1 MPLII
6 VRNDITKMKVD
17 AIVNAANETLLGGG
31 GVDGCIHRAAGP
43 ELLQECRTLGGCR
56 TGEAKITG
64 AYRLPC
70 RYIIHT
76 VGPVWNGGKCGEREQ
91 LASCYRTSLVLAKEH
106 GCETVAFP
114 LISSGVFGYPK
125 DQALRVAVDA
135 ISEFLAEND
144 MTVYIV
150 IFDRAAYQIGNKLF
164 ADKKLDAIQEVQQE
178 MLDFLT
184 QKEKSALK
192 ADLNFLMDIQNN
204 YKYNWNSEK
213 YKAANHA
220 KVLDI
225 RQEAARQIDFYQ
237 EQIKKQLGKK
247 ALLHSDH
254 DVQKMLEKVQGEFKE
269 YQLALYIYGFAY
281 FLEVVLQENYEKAY
295 LSAIAKRID
304 EMAFQYREFYSLA
317 YSQIENLSKSSLQAH
332 LFGGLSAINKGAGT
346 AIAKI
351 PGINKSQI
359 DETLIEAGERIGAYK
374 NRRVQTTMQQLL
386 ERQSSCVRPFIDNIN
401 AVNRLYNEPV
411 TLIFNHD
418 TLYLGS
424 TPDQT

>member
-1 MPLII
+1 MNELETARKNELLKAMSATELAPLEVKNEISVQTYSKIPLSRLTALGTGFEPVVSAIQQVTSHGQATSGFYKVTIPKGTHLAQFKEKSGFLGTAVGEHGI
-6 VRNDITKMKVD
+6 VGQAQLNPLLCDPT
-17 AIVNAANETLLGGG
+17 TLL
-31 GVDGCIHRAAGP
+31 AAA
-43 ELLQECRTLGGCR
+43 TL
-56 TGEAKITG
+56 ANI
-64 AYRLPC
+64 
-70 RYIIHT
+70 
-76 VGPVWNGGKCGEREQ
+76 
-91 LASCYRTSLVLAKEH
+91 
-106 GCETVAFP
+106 
-114 LISSGVFGYPK
+114 
-125 DQALRVAVDA
+125 
-135 ISEFLAEND
+135 
-144 MTVYIV
+144 
-150 IFDRAAYQIGNKLF
+150 
-164 ADKKLDAIQEVQQE
+164 DKKLDAIQEVQQE
-178 MLDFLT
+178 MLDFLA

-386 ERQSSCVRPFIDNIN
+386 ERQSSCVRPLIDNIN

>member
-1 MPLII
+1 M
-6 VRNDITKMKVD
+6 
-17 AIVNAANETLLGGG
+17 NELETA
-31 GVDGCIHRAAGP
+31 RKN
-43 ELLQECRTLGGCR
+43 ELLKAMSATELAPLEVKNEISVQTYSKIPLSRLTALG
-56 TGEAKITG
+56 TGFEPVVSAIQQVTSHGQATSGFYKVTIPKGTHLAQFKEKSG
-64 AYRLPC
+64 FLGTA
-70 RYIIHT
+70 
-76 VGPVWNGGKCGEREQ
+76 VG
-91 LASCYRTSLVLAKEH
+91 EH
-106 GCETVAFP
+106 GIVGQAQLNPLLCDPTMLLVAA
-114 LISSGVFGYPK
+114 
-125 DQALRVAVDA
+125 ALAN
-135 ISEFLAEND
+135 I
-144 MTVYIV
+144 
-150 IFDRAAYQIGNKLF
+150 
-164 ADKKLDAIQEVQQE
+164 DKKLDAIQEVQQE

-247 ALLHSDH
+247 VLLHSDH

>member
-1 MPLII
+1 MNELETARKNGLLKAMSATELAPLEVKNEISVQTYSII
-6 VRNDITKMKVD
+6 PLSRLTALGTGFEPVVSAIQQVTSHGQATSGFYKVTSPKGTHLVQFKEKSGFLGT
-17 AIVNAANETLLGGG
+17 AVGEHGIVGQAQLNPLLCDPTTLL
-31 GVDGCIHRAAGP
+31 AA
-43 ELLQECRTLGGCR
+43 
-56 TGEAKITG
+56 A
-64 AYRLPC
+64 A
-70 RYIIHT
+70 
-76 VGPVWNGGKCGEREQ
+76 
-91 LASCYRTSLVLAKEH
+91 LAN
-106 GCETVAFP
+106 
-114 LISSGVFGYPK
+114 I
-125 DQALRVAVDA
+125 
-135 ISEFLAEND
+135 
-144 MTVYIV
+144 
-150 IFDRAAYQIGNKLF
+150 
-164 ADKKLDAIQEVQQE
+164 DKKLDAIQEVQQE
-178 MLDFLT
+178 MLDFLA

-237 EQIKKQLGKK
+237 EQIKKQLGKN

-295 LSAIAKRID
+295 LSAIVKRID

>member
-1 MPLII
+1 M
-6 VRNDITKMKVD
+6 
-17 AIVNAANETLLGGG
+17 NELETA
-31 GVDGCIHRAAGP
+31 RKN
-43 ELLQECRTLGGCR
+43 ELLKAMSATELAPLEVKNEISVQTYSKIPLSRLTALG
-56 TGEAKITG
+56 TGFEPVASAIQQVTSHGQATSGFYKVTIPKGTHLAQFKEKSG
-64 AYRLPC
+64 FLGTA
-70 RYIIHT
+70 
-76 VGPVWNGGKCGEREQ
+76 VG
-91 LASCYRTSLVLAKEH
+91 EH
-106 GCETVAFP
+106 GIVGQAQLNPLLCDPTMLLVAA
-114 LISSGVFGYPK
+114 
-125 DQALRVAVDA
+125 ALAN
-135 ISEFLAEND
+135 I
-144 MTVYIV
+144 
-150 IFDRAAYQIGNKLF
+150 
-164 ADKKLDAIQEVQQE
+164 DKKLDAIQEVQQE

-247 ALLHSDH
+247 TLLHSDH

-269 YQLALYIYGFAY
+269 YQLALYIYGFTY
-281 FLEVVLQENYEKAY
+281 FLEVMLQENYEKAY
-295 LSAIAKRID
+295 LSAVAKRID
-304 EMAFQYREFYSLA
+304 EMSFQYREFYSLA
-317 YSQIENLSKSSLQAH
+317 YSQIENMSKSSLQAH

-424 TPDQT
+424 APDQT

>member
-1 MPLII
+1 M
-6 VRNDITKMKVD
+6 
-17 AIVNAANETLLGGG
+17 NELETA
-31 GVDGCIHRAAGP
+31 RKN
-43 ELLQECRTLGGCR
+43 ELLKAMSATELAPLEVKNEISVQTYSKIPLSRLTALG
-56 TGEAKITG
+56 TGFEPVVSAIQQVTSHGQATSGFYKVTIPKGTHLAQFKEKSG
-64 AYRLPC
+64 FLGTA
-70 RYIIHT
+70 
-76 VGPVWNGGKCGEREQ
+76 VG
-91 LASCYRTSLVLAKEH
+91 EH
-106 GCETVAFP
+106 GIVGQAQLNPLLCDPTMLLVAA
-114 LISSGVFGYPK
+114 
-125 DQALRVAVDA
+125 ALAN
-135 ISEFLAEND
+135 I
-144 MTVYIV
+144 
-150 IFDRAAYQIGNKLF
+150 
-164 ADKKLDAIQEVQQE
+164 DKKLDAIQEVQQE

-247 ALLHSDH
+247 VLLHSDH

-332 LFGGLSAINKGAGT
+332 LFSGLSAINKGAGT

-424 TPDQT
+424 PPDQT

>member
-1 MPLII
+1 MNELEIARKNELLKAMSATELAPLEVKNEISVQTYSKVPLSRLTALGTGFEPVVSAIQQVTSHGQATSGFYKVTIPKGTHLAQFKEKSGFLGTAVGEHGI
-6 VRNDITKMKVD
+6 VGQAQLNPLLCDPT
-17 AIVNAANETLLGGG
+17 TLL
-31 GVDGCIHRAAGP
+31 AA
-43 ELLQECRTLGGCR
+43 
-56 TGEAKITG
+56 A
-64 AYRLPC
+64 A
-70 RYIIHT
+70 
-76 VGPVWNGGKCGEREQ
+76 
-91 LASCYRTSLVLAKEH
+91 LAN
-106 GCETVAFP
+106 
-114 LISSGVFGYPK
+114 I
-125 DQALRVAVDA
+125 
-135 ISEFLAEND
+135 
-144 MTVYIV
+144 
-150 IFDRAAYQIGNKLF
+150 
-164 ADKKLDAIQEVQQE
+164 DKKLDAIQEVQQE
-178 MLDFLT
+178 MLDFLA

>member
-1 MPLII
+1 MNELETARKNELLKAMSATELAPLEVKNEISVQTYSKIPLSRLTALGTGFEPVVSAIQQVTNHGQATSGFYKVTIPKGTHLAQFKEKSGFLGTAVGEHGI
-6 VRNDITKMKVD
+6 VGQAQLNPLLCDPT
-17 AIVNAANETLLGGG
+17 TLL
-31 GVDGCIHRAAGP
+31 AA
-43 ELLQECRTLGGCR
+43 
-56 TGEAKITG
+56 A
-64 AYRLPC
+64 A
-70 RYIIHT
+70 
-76 VGPVWNGGKCGEREQ
+76 
-91 LASCYRTSLVLAKEH
+91 LAN
-106 GCETVAFP
+106 
-114 LISSGVFGYPK
+114 I
-125 DQALRVAVDA
+125 
-135 ISEFLAEND
+135 
-144 MTVYIV
+144 
-150 IFDRAAYQIGNKLF
+150 
-164 ADKKLDAIQEVQQE
+164 DKKLDAIQEVQQE
-178 MLDFLT
+178 MLDFLA

-254 DVQKMLEKVQGEFKE
+254 DVQKILEKVQGEFKE
-269 YQLALYIYGFAY
+269 YQLALYTYGFAY

>member
-1 MPLII
+1 M
-6 VRNDITKMKVD
+6 
-17 AIVNAANETLLGGG
+17 NELETA
-31 GVDGCIHRAAGP
+31 RKN
-43 ELLQECRTLGGCR
+43 ELLKAMSATELAPLEVKNEISVQTYSKIPLSRLTALG
-56 TGEAKITG
+56 TGFEPVVSAIQQVTSHGQATSGFYKVTIPKGTHLAQFKEKSG
-64 AYRLPC
+64 FLGTA
-70 RYIIHT
+70 
-76 VGPVWNGGKCGEREQ
+76 VG
-91 LASCYRTSLVLAKEH
+91 EH
-106 GCETVAFP
+106 GIVGQAQLNPLLCDPTMLLVAA
-114 LISSGVFGYPK
+114 
-125 DQALRVAVDA
+125 ALAN
-135 ISEFLAEND
+135 I
-144 MTVYIV
+144 
-150 IFDRAAYQIGNKLF
+150 
-164 ADKKLDAIQEVQQE
+164 DKKLDAIQEIQQE

>member
-1 MPLII
+1 MNELETARKNELLKAMSATELAPLEVKNEISVQTYSKIPLSRLSALGTGFEPVVSAIQQVTSHGQATSGFYKVTIPKGTHLAQFKEKSGFLGTAVGEHGI
-6 VRNDITKMKVD
+6 VGPAQLNPLLCDPT
-17 AIVNAANETLLGGG
+17 TLL
-31 GVDGCIHRAAGP
+31 AAA
-43 ELLQECRTLGGCR
+43 TL
-56 TGEAKITG
+56 ANI
-64 AYRLPC
+64 
-70 RYIIHT
+70 
-76 VGPVWNGGKCGEREQ
+76 
-91 LASCYRTSLVLAKEH
+91 
-106 GCETVAFP
+106 
-114 LISSGVFGYPK
+114 
-125 DQALRVAVDA
+125 
-135 ISEFLAEND
+135 
-144 MTVYIV
+144 
-150 IFDRAAYQIGNKLF
+150 
-164 ADKKLDAIQEVQQE
+164 DKKLDAIQEVQQE

-386 ERQSSCVRPFIDNIN
+386 ERQSSCVLPFIDNIN

>member
-1 MPLII
+1 M
-6 VRNDITKMKVD
+6 
-17 AIVNAANETLLGGG
+17 NEIETA
-31 GVDGCIHRAAGP
+31 RKN
-43 ELLQECRTLGGCR
+43 ELLKAMSATELAPLEVKNEISVQTYSKIPLSRLSALG
-56 TGEAKITG
+56 TGFEPVVSAIQQVTSHGQATSGFYKVTIPKGTHLAQFKEKSG
-64 AYRLPC
+64 FLGTA
-70 RYIIHT
+70 
-76 VGPVWNGGKCGEREQ
+76 VG
-91 LASCYRTSLVLAKEH
+91 EH
-106 GCETVAFP
+106 GIVGQAQLNPLLCDPTMLPVAA
-114 LISSGVFGYPK
+114 
-125 DQALRVAVDA
+125 ALAN
-135 ISEFLAEND
+135 I
-144 MTVYIV
+144 
-150 IFDRAAYQIGNKLF
+150 
-164 ADKKLDAIQEVQQE
+164 DKKLDAIQEVQQE
-178 MLDFLT
+178 MLDFLV

>member
-1 MPLII
+1 MNELETARKNELLKAMSATELAPLEVKNEISVQTYSKIPLSRLTALGTGFEPVVSAIQQVTSHGQATSGFYKVTIPKGTHLAQFKEKSGFLGTTVGEHGI
-6 VRNDITKMKVD
+6 VGQAQLNPLLCDPT
-17 AIVNAANETLLGGG
+17 TLL
-31 GVDGCIHRAAGP
+31 AAA
-43 ELLQECRTLGGCR
+43 TL
-56 TGEAKITG
+56 ANI
-64 AYRLPC
+64 
-70 RYIIHT
+70 
-76 VGPVWNGGKCGEREQ
+76 
-91 LASCYRTSLVLAKEH
+91 
-106 GCETVAFP
+106 
-114 LISSGVFGYPK
+114 
-125 DQALRVAVDA
+125 
-135 ISEFLAEND
+135 
-144 MTVYIV
+144 
-150 IFDRAAYQIGNKLF
+150 
-164 ADKKLDAIQEVQQE
+164 DKKLDAIQEVQQE
-178 MLDFLT
+178 MLDFLA

>member
-1 MPLII
+1 MNELETARKNELLKAMSATELAPLEVKNEISVQTYSKIPLSRLTALGMGFEPVVSAIQQVTSLGQATSGFYKVTIPKGTHLAQFKEKSGFLGTAVGEHGI
-6 VRNDITKMKVD
+6 VGQAQLNPLLCDPT
-17 AIVNAANETLLGGG
+17 TLL
-31 GVDGCIHRAAGP
+31 AA
-43 ELLQECRTLGGCR
+43 
-56 TGEAKITG
+56 A
-64 AYRLPC
+64 A
-70 RYIIHT
+70 
-76 VGPVWNGGKCGEREQ
+76 
-91 LASCYRTSLVLAKEH
+91 LAN
-106 GCETVAFP
+106 
-114 LISSGVFGYPK
+114 I
-125 DQALRVAVDA
+125 
-135 ISEFLAEND
+135 
-144 MTVYIV
+144 
-150 IFDRAAYQIGNKLF
+150 
-164 ADKKLDAIQEVQQE
+164 DKKLDAIQEVQQE
-178 MLDFLT
+178 MLDFLA

>member
-1 MPLII
+1 MNELETARKNELLKAMSATELAPLEVKNEISVQTYSKIPLSRLTALGTGFEPVVSAIQQVTSHGQATSGFYKVTIPKGTHLAQFKEKSGFLGTAVGEHGI
-6 VRNDITKMKVD
+6 VGQAQLNPLLCDPT
-17 AIVNAANETLLGGG
+17 TLL
-31 GVDGCIHRAAGP
+31 AAA
-43 ELLQECRTLGGCR
+43 TL
-56 TGEAKITG
+56 ANI
-64 AYRLPC
+64 
-70 RYIIHT
+70 
-76 VGPVWNGGKCGEREQ
+76 
-91 LASCYRTSLVLAKEH
+91 
-106 GCETVAFP
+106 
-114 LISSGVFGYPK
+114 
-125 DQALRVAVDA
+125 
-135 ISEFLAEND
+135 
-144 MTVYIV
+144 
-150 IFDRAAYQIGNKLF
+150 
-164 ADKKLDAIQEVQQE
+164 DKKLDAIQEVQQE
-178 MLDFLT
+178 MLDFLA

-295 LSAIAKRID
+295 LSAIVKRID

>member
-1 MPLII
+1 MNELETARKNELLKAMSATELAPLEVKNEISVQTYSKIPLSRLTALGTGFEPVVSAIQQVTSHGQATSGFYKVTIPKGTHLAQFKEKSGFLGTAVGEHGI
-6 VRNDITKMKVD
+6 VGQAQLNPLLCDPT
-17 AIVNAANETLLGGG
+17 TLL
-31 GVDGCIHRAAGP
+31 AA
-43 ELLQECRTLGGCR
+43 
-56 TGEAKITG
+56 A
-64 AYRLPC
+64 A
-70 RYIIHT
+70 
-76 VGPVWNGGKCGEREQ
+76 
-91 LASCYRTSLVLAKEH
+91 LAN
-106 GCETVAFP
+106 
-114 LISSGVFGYPK
+114 I
-125 DQALRVAVDA
+125 
-135 ISEFLAEND
+135 
-144 MTVYIV
+144 
-150 IFDRAAYQIGNKLF
+150 
-164 ADKKLDAIQEVQQE
+164 DKKLDAIQEVQQE
-178 MLDFLT
+178 MLDFLA

-237 EQIKKQLGKK
+237 ERIKKQLGKK

>member
-1 MPLII
+1 M
-6 VRNDITKMKVD
+6 
-17 AIVNAANETLLGGG
+17 NELETA
-31 GVDGCIHRAAGP
+31 RKN
-43 ELLQECRTLGGCR
+43 ELLKAMSATELAPLEVKNEISVQTYS
-56 TGEAKITG
+56 KITLS
-64 AYRLPC
+64 RLTALGTGFEPVVSAIQQVTSHGQATSGF
-70 RYIIHT
+70 YKVTIPKGTHLAQFKEKSGFLGT
-76 VGPVWNGGKCGEREQ
+76 AVG
-91 LASCYRTSLVLAKEH
+91 EH
-106 GCETVAFP
+106 GIVGQAQLNPLLCDPTMLLVAA
-114 LISSGVFGYPK
+114 
-125 DQALRVAVDA
+125 ALAN
-135 ISEFLAEND
+135 I
-144 MTVYIV
+144 
-150 IFDRAAYQIGNKLF
+150 
-164 ADKKLDAIQEVQQE
+164 DKKLDAIQEVQQE

-237 EQIKKQLGKK
+237 EQVKKQLGKK

-346 AIAKI
+346 VIAKI

-374 NRRVQTTMQQLL
+374 NRRVETTMQQLL

>member
-1 MPLII
+1 M
-6 VRNDITKMKVD
+6 
-17 AIVNAANETLLGGG
+17 NELETA
-31 GVDGCIHRAAGP
+31 RKN
-43 ELLQECRTLGGCR
+43 ELLKAMSATELAPLEVKNEISVQTYSKIPLSRLTALG
-56 TGEAKITG
+56 TGFEAVVSAIQQVTSHGQATSGFYKVTIPKGTHLAQFKEKSG
-64 AYRLPC
+64 FLGTA
-70 RYIIHT
+70 
-76 VGPVWNGGKCGEREQ
+76 VG
-91 LASCYRTSLVLAKEH
+91 EH
-106 GCETVAFP
+106 GIVGQAQLNPLLCDPTMLLVAA
-114 LISSGVFGYPK
+114 
-125 DQALRVAVDA
+125 ALAN
-135 ISEFLAEND
+135 I
-144 MTVYIV
+144 
-150 IFDRAAYQIGNKLF
+150 
-164 ADKKLDAIQEVQQE
+164 DKKLDAIQEVQQE

>member
-1 MPLII
+1 M
-6 VRNDITKMKVD
+6 
-17 AIVNAANETLLGGG
+17 NELETA
-31 GVDGCIHRAAGP
+31 RKN
-43 ELLQECRTLGGCR
+43 ELLKAMSATELAPLEVKNEISVQTYSKIPLSRLTALG
-56 TGEAKITG
+56 TGFEPVVSAIQQVTSHGQATSGFYKVTIPKGTHLAQFKEKSG
-64 AYRLPC
+64 FLGTA
-70 RYIIHT
+70 
-76 VGPVWNGGKCGEREQ
+76 VG
-91 LASCYRTSLVLAKEH
+91 EH
-106 GCETVAFP
+106 GIVGQAQLNP
-114 LISSGVFGYPK
+114 LLCDPTMLLAAA
-125 DQALRVAVDA
+125 ALAN
-135 ISEFLAEND
+135 I
-144 MTVYIV
+144 
-150 IFDRAAYQIGNKLF
+150 
-164 ADKKLDAIQEVQQE
+164 DKKLDAIQEVQQE
-178 MLDFLT
+178 MLDFLA

-317 YSQIENLSKSSLQAH
+317 YSQIENMSKSSLQAH

-346 AIAKI
+346 AIAKM

>member
-1 MPLII
+1 M
-6 VRNDITKMKVD
+6 
-17 AIVNAANETLLGGG
+17 NELETA
-31 GVDGCIHRAAGP
+31 RKN
-43 ELLQECRTLGGCR
+43 ELLKAMSATELAPMEVKNEISVQTYSKIPLSRLTALG
-56 TGEAKITG
+56 TGFEPVASAIQQVTSHGQATSGFYKVTIPKGTHLAQFKEKSG
-64 AYRLPC
+64 FLGTA
-70 RYIIHT
+70 
-76 VGPVWNGGKCGEREQ
+76 VG
-91 LASCYRTSLVLAKEH
+91 EH
-106 GCETVAFP
+106 GIMGQAQLNPLLCDPTMLLVAA
-114 LISSGVFGYPK
+114 
-125 DQALRVAVDA
+125 ALAN
-135 ISEFLAEND
+135 I
-144 MTVYIV
+144 
-150 IFDRAAYQIGNKLF
+150 
-164 ADKKLDAIQEVQQE
+164 DKKLDAIQEVQQE

-281 FLEVVLQENYEKAY
+281 FLEVMLQENYEKAY

-304 EMAFQYREFYSLA
+304 EMSFQYREFYSLA

-359 DETLIEAGERIGAYK
+359 DEALIEAGERIGAYK

>member
-1 MPLII
+1 MNELETARKNELLKAMSATELAPLEVKNEISVQTYSEIPLSRLTALGTGFEPVVSAIQQVTSHGQATSGFYKVTIPKGTHLAQFKEKSGFLGTAVGEHGI
-6 VRNDITKMKVD
+6 VGQAQLNPLLCDPT
-17 AIVNAANETLLGGG
+17 TLL
-31 GVDGCIHRAAGP
+31 AAA
-43 ELLQECRTLGGCR
+43 TL
-56 TGEAKITG
+56 ANI
-64 AYRLPC
+64 
-70 RYIIHT
+70 
-76 VGPVWNGGKCGEREQ
+76 
-91 LASCYRTSLVLAKEH
+91 
-106 GCETVAFP
+106 
-114 LISSGVFGYPK
+114 
-125 DQALRVAVDA
+125 
-135 ISEFLAEND
+135 
-144 MTVYIV
+144 
-150 IFDRAAYQIGNKLF
+150 
-164 ADKKLDAIQEVQQE
+164 DKKLDAIQEVQQE
-178 MLDFLT
+178 MLDFLA

-254 DVQKMLEKVQGEFKE
+254 DVQKMLEKVLGEFKE

>member
-1 MPLII
+1 MIELE
-6 VRNDITKMKVD
+6 
-17 AIVNAANETLLGGG
+17 AARKN
-31 GVDGCIHRAAGP
+31 
-43 ELLQECRTLGGCR
+43 ELLKAMSATELAPLEVKNEISVQTYSKIPLSRLTALG
-56 TGEAKITG
+56 TGFEPVVSAIQQVTSHGQATSGFYKVTIPKGTHLAQFKEKSG
-64 AYRLPC
+64 FLGTA
-70 RYIIHT
+70 
-76 VGPVWNGGKCGEREQ
+76 VG
-91 LASCYRTSLVLAKEH
+91 EH
-106 GCETVAFP
+106 GIVGQAQLNPLLCDPTMLLVAA
-114 LISSGVFGYPK
+114 
-125 DQALRVAVDA
+125 ALAN
-135 ISEFLAEND
+135 I
-144 MTVYIV
+144 
-150 IFDRAAYQIGNKLF
+150 
-164 ADKKLDAIQEVQQE
+164 DKKLDAIQEVQQE

-332 LFGGLSAINKGAGT
+332 LFGGLSVINKGAGT

-351 PGINKSQI
+351 PGINKPQI

-424 TPDQT
+424 PPDQT

>member
-1 MPLII
+1 MNELETARKNELLKAMSATELAPLEVKNEISVQTYSKIPLSRLTALGTGFEPVVSAIQQVTSHGQATSGFYKVTIPKGTHLAQFKEKSGFLGTAVGEHGI
-6 VRNDITKMKVD
+6 VGQAQLNPLLCDPT
-17 AIVNAANETLLGGG
+17 TLL
-31 GVDGCIHRAAGP
+31 AA
-43 ELLQECRTLGGCR
+43 
-56 TGEAKITG
+56 A
-64 AYRLPC
+64 A
-70 RYIIHT
+70 
-76 VGPVWNGGKCGEREQ
+76 
-91 LASCYRTSLVLAKEH
+91 LAS
-106 GCETVAFP
+106 
-114 LISSGVFGYPK
+114 I
-125 DQALRVAVDA
+125 
-135 ISEFLAEND
+135 
-144 MTVYIV
+144 
-150 IFDRAAYQIGNKLF
+150 
-164 ADKKLDAIQEVQQE
+164 DKKLDAIQEVQQE
-178 MLDFLT
+178 MLDFLA

-418 TLYLGS
+418 SLYLGS

>member
-1 MPLII
+1 MNELETARKNELLKAMSATELAPLEVKNEISVQTYSKIPLSRLTALGTGFESVVSAIQQVTSHGQATSGFYKVTIPKGTHLAQFKEKSGFLGTAVGEHGI
-6 VRNDITKMKVD
+6 VGQAQLNPLLCDPT
-17 AIVNAANETLLGGG
+17 TLL
-31 GVDGCIHRAAGP
+31 AA
-43 ELLQECRTLGGCR
+43 
-56 TGEAKITG
+56 A
-64 AYRLPC
+64 A
-70 RYIIHT
+70 
-76 VGPVWNGGKCGEREQ
+76 
-91 LASCYRTSLVLAKEH
+91 LAN
-106 GCETVAFP
+106 
-114 LISSGVFGYPK
+114 I
-125 DQALRVAVDA
+125 
-135 ISEFLAEND
+135 
-144 MTVYIV
+144 
-150 IFDRAAYQIGNKLF
+150 
-164 ADKKLDAIQEVQQE
+164 DKKLDAIQEVQQE
-178 MLDFLT
+178 MLDFLV

>member
-1 MPLII
+1 MNELETARKNELLKAMSATELAPLEVKNEISVQTYSKIPLSRLTALGTGFEPVVSAIQQVTSHGQATSGFYKVTIPKGTHLAQFKEKSGFLGTAVGEHGI
-6 VRNDITKMKVD
+6 VGQAQLNPLLCAPT
-17 AIVNAANETLLGGG
+17 TLL
-31 GVDGCIHRAAGP
+31 AAA
-43 ELLQECRTLGGCR
+43 TL
-56 TGEAKITG
+56 ANI
-64 AYRLPC
+64 
-70 RYIIHT
+70 
-76 VGPVWNGGKCGEREQ
+76 
-91 LASCYRTSLVLAKEH
+91 
-106 GCETVAFP
+106 
-114 LISSGVFGYPK
+114 
-125 DQALRVAVDA
+125 
-135 ISEFLAEND
+135 
-144 MTVYIV
+144 
-150 IFDRAAYQIGNKLF
+150 
-164 ADKKLDAIQEVQQE
+164 DKKLDAIQEVQQE
-178 MLDFLT
+178 MLDFLA

-386 ERQSSCVRPFIDNIN
+386 ERQSSCVLPFIDNIN

>member
-1 MPLII
+1 MNELETARKNELLKAMSATELAPLEVKNEISVQTYSKIPLSRLTALGTGFEPVVSAIQQVTSHGQATSGFYKVTIPKGTHLAQFKEKSGFLGTAVGEHGI
-6 VRNDITKMKVD
+6 VGQAQLNPLLCDPT
-17 AIVNAANETLLGGG
+17 TLL
-31 GVDGCIHRAAGP
+31 AA
-43 ELLQECRTLGGCR
+43 
-56 TGEAKITG
+56 A
-64 AYRLPC
+64 A
-70 RYIIHT
+70 
-76 VGPVWNGGKCGEREQ
+76 
-91 LASCYRTSLVLAKEH
+91 LAN
-106 GCETVAFP
+106 
-114 LISSGVFGYPK
+114 I
-125 DQALRVAVDA
+125 
-135 ISEFLAEND
+135 
-144 MTVYIV
+144 
-150 IFDRAAYQIGNKLF
+150 
-164 ADKKLDAIQEVQQE
+164 DKKLDAIQEVQQE
-178 MLDFLT
+178 MLDFLA

-213 YKAANHA
+213 YKTANHA

>member
-1 MPLII
+1 MNELETARKNELLKAMSATELAPLEVKNEISMQTYSKIPLSRLTALGTGFEPVASAIQQVTSHGQATSGFYKVTIPKGTHLAQFKEKSGFLGTAVGEHGI
-6 VRNDITKMKVD
+6 VGQAQLNPLLCDPT
-17 AIVNAANETLLGGG
+17 TLL
-31 GVDGCIHRAAGP
+31 AA
-43 ELLQECRTLGGCR
+43 
-56 TGEAKITG
+56 A
-64 AYRLPC
+64 A
-70 RYIIHT
+70 
-76 VGPVWNGGKCGEREQ
+76 
-91 LASCYRTSLVLAKEH
+91 LAN
-106 GCETVAFP
+106 
-114 LISSGVFGYPK
+114 I
-125 DQALRVAVDA
+125 
-135 ISEFLAEND
+135 
-144 MTVYIV
+144 
-150 IFDRAAYQIGNKLF
+150 
-164 ADKKLDAIQEVQQE
+164 DKKLDAIQEVQQE
-178 MLDFLT
+178 MLDFLA

-237 EQIKKQLGKK
+237 EQIKKQFGKK
-247 ALLHSDH
+247 TLLHSDH

-269 YQLALYIYGFAY
+269 YQLALYVYGFAY
-281 FLEVVLQENYEKAY
+281 FLEVMLQENYEKAY

-304 EMAFQYREFYSLA
+304 EMSFQYREFYSLA

-359 DETLIEAGERIGAYK
+359 DEALIEAGERIGAYK

>member
-1 MPLII
+1 MNELETARKNELLKAMSATELAPLEVKNEISVQTYSKIPLSRLTALGTGFEPVASAIQQVTSHGQATSGFYKVTIPKGTHLAQFKEKSGFLGTAVGEHGI
-6 VRNDITKMKVD
+6 VGQAQLNPLLCDPT
-17 AIVNAANETLLGGG
+17 TLL
-31 GVDGCIHRAAGP
+31 AA
-43 ELLQECRTLGGCR
+43 
-56 TGEAKITG
+56 A
-64 AYRLPC
+64 A
-70 RYIIHT
+70 
-76 VGPVWNGGKCGEREQ
+76 
-91 LASCYRTSLVLAKEH
+91 LAS
-106 GCETVAFP
+106 
-114 LISSGVFGYPK
+114 I
-125 DQALRVAVDA
+125 
-135 ISEFLAEND
+135 
-144 MTVYIV
+144 
-150 IFDRAAYQIGNKLF
+150 
-164 ADKKLDAIQEVQQE
+164 DKKLDAIQEVQQE
-178 MLDFLT
+178 MLDFLA

-304 EMAFQYREFYSLA
+304 EMALQYREFYSLA

>member
-1 MPLII
+1 MNELETARKNELLKAMSATELAPLEVKNEISVQTYSKI
-6 VRNDITKMKVD
+6 PLSRLTALGTGFEPVVSAIQQVTSHGQATSGFYKVTIPKGTHLAQFKEKSGFLGTAVGEHGLVGQAQLNPLLCD
-17 AIVNAANETLLGGG
+17 PTTLL
-31 GVDGCIHRAAGP
+31 AA
-43 ELLQECRTLGGCR
+43 
-56 TGEAKITG
+56 A
-64 AYRLPC
+64 A
-70 RYIIHT
+70 
-76 VGPVWNGGKCGEREQ
+76 
-91 LASCYRTSLVLAKEH
+91 LAN
-106 GCETVAFP
+106 
-114 LISSGVFGYPK
+114 I
-125 DQALRVAVDA
+125 
-135 ISEFLAEND
+135 
-144 MTVYIV
+144 
-150 IFDRAAYQIGNKLF
+150 
-164 ADKKLDAIQEVQQE
+164 DKKLDAIQEVQQE
-178 MLDFLT
+178 MLDFLA

-386 ERQSSCVRPFIDNIN
+386 ERQSSCVRPFIDNIK

-424 TPDQT
+424 NSGSNINVAPQATKPSFGCATM

>member
-1 MPLII
+1 MNELETARKNELLKVMSATELAPLEVKNEISVQTYSKI
-6 VRNDITKMKVD
+6 PLSRLTALGTGFEPVVS
-17 AIVNAANETLLGGG
+17 AIQQVTSHGQATSGFYKLTIPKGTQLARFKDGSGFLGTAIGEQGIAGQARLNPLLCDPATLL
-31 GVDGCIHRAAGP
+31 AA
-43 ELLQECRTLGGCR
+43 
-56 TGEAKITG
+56 A
-64 AYRLPC
+64 A
-70 RYIIHT
+70 
-76 VGPVWNGGKCGEREQ
+76 
-91 LASCYRTSLVLAKEH
+91 LA
-106 GCETVAFP
+106 
-114 LISSGVFGYPK
+114 
-125 DQALRVAVDA
+125 
-135 ISEFLAEND
+135 N
-144 MTVYIV
+144 M
-150 IFDRAAYQIGNKLF
+150 
-164 ADKKLDAIQEVQQE
+164 DKKLDAIQEVQQE
-178 MLDFLT
+178 MLDFLA

-247 ALLHSDH
+247 TLLHSDQ

-401 AVNRLYNEPV
+401 TVNRLYNEPV

>member
-1 MPLII
+1 M
-6 VRNDITKMKVD
+6 
-17 AIVNAANETLLGGG
+17 NEFETA
-31 GVDGCIHRAAGP
+31 RKN
-43 ELLQECRTLGGCR
+43 ELLKAMSATELAPLEVKNEISVQTYSKIPLSRLTALG
-56 TGEAKITG
+56 TGFEPVVSAIQQVTSHGQATSGFYKVTIPKGTHLAQFKEKSG
-64 AYRLPC
+64 FLGTA
-70 RYIIHT
+70 
-76 VGPVWNGGKCGEREQ
+76 VG
-91 LASCYRTSLVLAKEH
+91 EH
-106 GCETVAFP
+106 GIVGQAQLNPLLCDPTMLLVAA
-114 LISSGVFGYPK
+114 
-125 DQALRVAVDA
+125 ALAN
-135 ISEFLAEND
+135 I
-144 MTVYIV
+144 
-150 IFDRAAYQIGNKLF
+150 
-164 ADKKLDAIQEVQQE
+164 DKKLDAIQEVQQE

-351 PGINKSQI
+351 PGINKPQI

>member
-1 MPLII
+1 MNELETARKNELLKAMSATELAPLEVKNEISVQTYSKIPLSRLTALGTGFEPVVSAIQQVTSHGQATSGFYKVTIPKGTHLAQFKEKSGFLGTAVGEHGI
-6 VRNDITKMKVD
+6 VGQAQLNPLLCDPT
-17 AIVNAANETLLGGG
+17 TLL
-31 GVDGCIHRAAGP
+31 AAA
-43 ELLQECRTLGGCR
+43 TL
-56 TGEAKITG
+56 ANI
-64 AYRLPC
+64 
-70 RYIIHT
+70 
-76 VGPVWNGGKCGEREQ
+76 
-91 LASCYRTSLVLAKEH
+91 
-106 GCETVAFP
+106 
-114 LISSGVFGYPK
+114 
-125 DQALRVAVDA
+125 
-135 ISEFLAEND
+135 
-144 MTVYIV
+144 
-150 IFDRAAYQIGNKLF
+150 
-164 ADKKLDAIQEVQQE
+164 DKKLDAIQEVQQE
-178 MLDFLT
+178 MLDFLA

-192 ADLNFLMDIQNN
+192 ADLNFLMDIPNN

>member
-1 MPLII
+1 MNELETARKNELLKVMSATELAPLEVKNEISVQTYSKI
-6 VRNDITKMKVD
+6 PLSRLTALGTGFEPVASAIQQVTSHGQATSGFYKVTIPKGTQLARFKD
-17 AIVNAANETLLGGG
+17 GSGFLGTAIGEQGIAGQARLNPLLCDPATLL
-31 GVDGCIHRAAGP
+31 AA
-43 ELLQECRTLGGCR
+43 
-56 TGEAKITG
+56 A
-64 AYRLPC
+64 A
-70 RYIIHT
+70 
-76 VGPVWNGGKCGEREQ
+76 
-91 LASCYRTSLVLAKEH
+91 LA
-106 GCETVAFP
+106 
-114 LISSGVFGYPK
+114 
-125 DQALRVAVDA
+125 
-135 ISEFLAEND
+135 N
-144 MTVYIV
+144 M
-150 IFDRAAYQIGNKLF
+150 
-164 ADKKLDAIQEVQQE
+164 DKKLDAIQEVQQE
-178 MLDFLT
+178 MLDFLA

-192 ADLNFLMDIQNN
+192 ADLTFLMDIQSN
-204 YKYNWNSEK
+204 YKYNWNNEK

-247 ALLHSDH
+247 TLLHSDQ
-254 DVQKMLEKVQGEFKE
+254 DVQKMLEKVQSEFKE
-269 YQLALYIYGFAY
+269 YQLALYTHGFAY
-281 FLEVVLQENYEKAY
+281 FLEVILQENYEKAY

-304 EMAFQYREFYSLA
+304 EMSFQYREFYSLA

-401 AVNRLYNEPV
+401 TVNRLYNESV

-418 TLYLGS
+418 TLYLGAA
-424 TPDQT
+424 PDQT

>member
-1 MPLII
+1 MNELE
-6 VRNDITKMKVD
+6 
-17 AIVNAANETLLGGG
+17 AARKN
-31 GVDGCIHRAAGP
+31 
-43 ELLQECRTLGGCR
+43 ELLKAMSATELAPLEVKNEISVQTYSKIPLSRLTALG
-56 TGEAKITG
+56 TGFEPVVSAIQQVTSHGQATSGFYKVTIPKGTHLAQFKEKSG
-64 AYRLPC
+64 FLGTA
-70 RYIIHT
+70 
-76 VGPVWNGGKCGEREQ
+76 VG
-91 LASCYRTSLVLAKEH
+91 EH
-106 GCETVAFP
+106 GIVGQAQLNPLLCDPTMLLVAA
-114 LISSGVFGYPK
+114 
-125 DQALRVAVDA
+125 ALAN
-135 ISEFLAEND
+135 I
-144 MTVYIV
+144 
-150 IFDRAAYQIGNKLF
+150 
-164 ADKKLDAIQEVQQE
+164 DKKLDAIQEVQQE

-401 AVNRLYNEPV
+401 AVNHLYNEPV

>member
-1 MPLII
+1 MNELETARKNELLKAMSATELAPLEVKNEISVQTYSKIPLSRLTALGTGFEPVVSAIQQVTSHGHATSGFYKVTIPKGTHLAQFKEKSGFLGTAVGEHGI
-6 VRNDITKMKVD
+6 VGQAQLNPLLCDPT
-17 AIVNAANETLLGGG
+17 TLL
-31 GVDGCIHRAAGP
+31 AA
-43 ELLQECRTLGGCR
+43 
-56 TGEAKITG
+56 A
-64 AYRLPC
+64 A
-70 RYIIHT
+70 
-76 VGPVWNGGKCGEREQ
+76 
-91 LASCYRTSLVLAKEH
+91 LAN
-106 GCETVAFP
+106 
-114 LISSGVFGYPK
+114 I
-125 DQALRVAVDA
+125 
-135 ISEFLAEND
+135 
-144 MTVYIV
+144 
-150 IFDRAAYQIGNKLF
+150 
-164 ADKKLDAIQEVQQE
+164 DKKLDAIQEVQQE
-178 MLDFLT
+178 MLDFLA

>member
-1 MPLII
+1 MNELETARKNELLKAMSATELAPLEVKNEISVQTYSKIPLSRLTALGTGFEPVVSAIQQVTSHGQATSGFYKVTIPKGTHLAQFKEKSGFLGTAVGEHGI
-6 VRNDITKMKVD
+6 VGQAQLNPLLCDPT
-17 AIVNAANETLLGGG
+17 TLL
-31 GVDGCIHRAAGP
+31 AAA
-43 ELLQECRTLGGCR
+43 TL
-56 TGEAKITG
+56 ANI
-64 AYRLPC
+64 
-70 RYIIHT
+70 
-76 VGPVWNGGKCGEREQ
+76 
-91 LASCYRTSLVLAKEH
+91 
-106 GCETVAFP
+106 
-114 LISSGVFGYPK
+114 
-125 DQALRVAVDA
+125 
-135 ISEFLAEND
+135 
-144 MTVYIV
+144 
-150 IFDRAAYQIGNKLF
+150 
-164 ADKKLDAIQEVQQE
+164 DKKLDAIQEVQQE
-178 MLDFLT
+178 MLDFLA

-254 DVQKMLEKVQGEFKE
+254 DVQKMLGKVQGEFKE

>member
-1 MPLII
+1 M
-6 VRNDITKMKVD
+6 
-17 AIVNAANETLLGGG
+17 NELETA
-31 GVDGCIHRAAGP
+31 RKN
-43 ELLQECRTLGGCR
+43 ELLKAMSATELAPLEVKNEISVQTYSKIPLSRLTALG
-56 TGEAKITG
+56 TGFEPVVSAIQQVTSHGQATSGFYKVTIPKGTHLAQFKEKSG
-64 AYRLPC
+64 FLGTA
-70 RYIIHT
+70 
-76 VGPVWNGGKCGEREQ
+76 VG
-91 LASCYRTSLVLAKEH
+91 EH
-106 GCETVAFP
+106 GIVGQAQLNPLLCDPTMLLVAA
-114 LISSGVFGYPK
+114 
-125 DQALRVAVDA
+125 ALAN
-135 ISEFLAEND
+135 I
-144 MTVYIV
+144 
-150 IFDRAAYQIGNKLF
+150 
-164 ADKKLDAIQEVQQE
+164 DKNLDAIQEVQQE

-304 EMAFQYREFYSLA
+304 KMAFQYREFYSLA

>member
-1 MPLII
+1 M
-6 VRNDITKMKVD
+6 
-17 AIVNAANETLLGGG
+17 NELETA
-31 GVDGCIHRAAGP
+31 RKN
-43 ELLQECRTLGGCR
+43 ELLKAMSATELAPLEVKNEISVQTYSKIPLSRPTALG
-56 TGEAKITG
+56 TGFEPVVSAIQQVTSHGQATSGFYKVTIPKGTHLAQFKEKSG
-64 AYRLPC
+64 FLGTA
-70 RYIIHT
+70 
-76 VGPVWNGGKCGEREQ
+76 VG
-91 LASCYRTSLVLAKEH
+91 EH
-106 GCETVAFP
+106 GIVGQAQLNPLLCDPTMLLVAA
-114 LISSGVFGYPK
+114 
-125 DQALRVAVDA
+125 ALAN
-135 ISEFLAEND
+135 I
-144 MTVYIV
+144 
-150 IFDRAAYQIGNKLF
+150 
-164 ADKKLDAIQEVQQE
+164 DKKLDAIQEVQQE

-332 LFGGLSAINKGAGT
+332 LFSGLSAINKGAGT

-359 DETLIEAGERIGAYK
+359 DEALIEAGERIGAYK

>member
-1 MPLII
+1 MNELE
-6 VRNDITKMKVD
+6 
-17 AIVNAANETLLGGG
+17 AARKN
-31 GVDGCIHRAAGP
+31 
-43 ELLQECRTLGGCR
+43 ELLKAMSATELAPLEVKNEISVQTYSKIPLSRLTALG
-56 TGEAKITG
+56 TGFEPVVSAIQQVTSHGQATSGFYKVTIPKGTHLAQFKEKSG
-64 AYRLPC
+64 FLGTA
-70 RYIIHT
+70 
-76 VGPVWNGGKCGEREQ
+76 VG
-91 LASCYRTSLVLAKEH
+91 EH
-106 GCETVAFP
+106 GIVGQAQLNPLLCDPTMLLVAA
-114 LISSGVFGYPK
+114 
-125 DQALRVAVDA
+125 ALAN
-135 ISEFLAEND
+135 I
-144 MTVYIV
+144 
-150 IFDRAAYQIGNKLF
+150 
-164 ADKKLDAIQEVQQE
+164 DKKLDAIQEVQQE

-351 PGINKSQI
+351 PGINKPQI